1 MIFYPELN
9 RVMSVQARAYSAT
22 ILPRNQPT
30 STRSANLPPATP
42 TMSATD
48 STGSNFKTT
57 PFTRKNSRVT
67 THAERLSP
75 SENPWFFASAYV

>member
-1 MIFYPELN
+1 
-9 RVMSVQARAYSAT
+9 
-22 ILPRNQPT
+22 
-30 STRSANLPPATP
+30 
-42 TMSATD
+42 MSATD